1 MVDVDH
7 SKISTGL
14 QPVPA
19 GSAETPEIRRYV
31 GLRSFICNTT
41 PLLFLSYWPACSVRV
56 ATLPVRQESR
66 DDPEALVH
74 LGLPDHRASQVDP
87 DRLVLQE
94 TPEFPANRDC
104 PSRLSL
110 LQLRLLVNARASTEF
125 PIDQGLRKR

>member
-1 MVDVDH
+1 M
-7 SKISTGL
+7 
-14 QPVPA
+14 
-19 GSAETPEIRRYV
+19 
-31 GLRSFICNTT
+31 
-41 PLLFLSYWPACSVRV
+41 RV

-74 LGLPDHRASQVDP
+74 LVLPDHRASQVDP

-110 LQLRLLVNARASTEF
+110 LQLRFLVNPRASTEF